1 MTRPL
6 AAAAGERLE
15 SIEALDPIASKI
27 GGLVRSAI
35 PPGAIKD
42 ALSGTFMGHALHPL
56 LTDVPIGTWT
66 SSVLLDLAGEE
77 EAAAK
82 LIGAGL
88 LATAPT
94 LATGWSDWADSE
106 MGDPG
111 VRRVGLMHAAVNG
124 TAIALMA
131 ASLAARRSG
140 RAGRGKLLSL
150 AGVSVLGAGGWLG
163 GHLSYA
169 QGIGVDQ
176 TIFDAAIDEWASTDV
191 SESELADGA
200 ARCAMV
206 DGTPVMLVRH
216 DGEVRALHNRC
227 AHRGGPLSD
236 GEISDGTVTCP
247 WHATVFSLTD
257 GSVESGPST
266 FPQPV
271 YETRVTDGKIEVR
284 TAA

>member
-1 MTRPL
+1 
-6 AAAAGERLE
+6 
-15 SIEALDPIASKI
+15 
-27 GGLVRSAI
+27 
-35 PPGAIKD
+35 
-42 ALSGTFMGHALHPL
+42 MGHALHPL

-66 SSVLLDLAGEE
+66 SSVLLDLAGED

-111 VRRVGLMHAAVNG
+111 VRRIGLMHAAVNG

-140 RAGRGKLLSL
+140 LPAAASCSSL

-163 GHLSYA
+163 GHLPYA
-169 QGIGVDQ
+169 KGIGVDQ

>member
-1 MTRPL
+1 MSRP
-6 AAAAGERLE
+6 AAAALGERLE
-15 SIEALDPIASKI
+15 SVEALDAPAAKI
-27 GGLVRSAI
+27 GKVVRDAI
-35 PPGAIKD
+35 PPGPVKD

-56 LTDVPIGTWT
+56 LTDIPIGTWT
-66 SSVLLDLAGEE
+66 SAVLLDLVGEDD
-77 EAAAK
+77 AAAK

-124 TAIALMA
+124 SAIALMA
-131 ASLAARRSG
+131 ASLAARRKG
-140 RAGRGKLLSL
+140 NGGRGKLLSL
-150 AGVSVLGAGGWLG
+150 AGASLLGAGGWLG

-176 TIFDAAIDEWASTDV
+176 TVFDAAIDEWSATGVNETD
-191 SESELADGA
+191 LADGGA
-200 ARCAMV
+200 KCALV

-216 DGEVRALHNRC
+216 AGEIRALHNRC
-227 AHRGGPLSD
+227 AHRGGPLAD
-236 GEISDGTVTCP
+236 GEIAGGTVTCP
-247 WHATVFSLTD
+247 WHRTVFSLTD

-271 YETRVTDGKIEVR
+271 YETRVADGKVEVR
-284 TAA
+284 TPA